1 MGAMLRSLGIPTRL
15 VSGFGPGTYEPTI
28 SGYIVRSEDARAW
41 VEAYFPN
48 YGWIQFEP
56 THDTSGVYNSIPR
69 GASGN
74 NVCQRDLGCT
84 TPGGDSAGGVLP
96 VQAGK
101 GAARGGVAAT
111 GSGGGFALPVPDPGT
126 LPKIAAI
133 LRAHCVCVCSPPAP
147 CQ

>member
-96 VQAGK
+96 VQAGQR
-101 GAARGGVAAT
+101 AAGGDVSAT
-111 GSGGGFALPVPDPGT
+111 GTGGRVAFL
-126 LPKIAAI
+126 L
-133 LRAHCVCVCSPPAP
+133 PAP
-147 CQ
+147 MTPTKIVALILAVALLLFPAA

>member
-28 SGYIVRSEDARAW
+28 SGYIVRSEDAHSW

-84 TPGGDSAGGVLP
+84 TPGGDTAGGVLP
-96 VQAGK
+96 GQAGK
-101 GAARGGVAAT
+101 GAAGGDVSD
-111 GSGGGFALPVPDPGT
+111 GQRRRVRLPDSRPQHPHEDRRPRHPVRSET
-126 LPKIAAI
+126 
-133 LRAHCVCVCSPPAP
+133 
-147 CQ
+147 